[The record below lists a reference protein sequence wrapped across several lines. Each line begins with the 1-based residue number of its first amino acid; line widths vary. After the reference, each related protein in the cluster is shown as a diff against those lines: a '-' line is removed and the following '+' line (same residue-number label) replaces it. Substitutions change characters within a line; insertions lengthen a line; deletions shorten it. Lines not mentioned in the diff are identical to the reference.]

1 VRQGGR
7 NGLFAAGVVVLTL
20 LTAQPHAR
28 AADDEAAVTYR
39 KHVMR
44 TMGEQAAA
52 LGMILQKNGPQENAV
67 FHARTIAL
75 AADSAL
81 NAFEPKVSGGEAKD
95 EIWRN
100 WTEFTARLKLLS
112 ASATDLAAVGE
123 RDGLV
128 AMQSKAMDVLK
139 NCKSCH
145 DIYTLRQGR

>member
-1 VRQGGR
+1 M
-7 NGLFAAGVVVLTL
+7 FAASIVALTL
-20 LTAQPHAR
+20 ATAVPVTR

-52 LGMILQKNGPQENAV
+52 LGMILQKKGPPENAV
-67 FHARTIAL
+67 LHARTLAL

-81 NAFEPKVSGGEAKD
+81 NAFEAKVSGGEAKD

-100 WTEFTARLKLLS
+100 WAEFSTRLNLLS
-112 ASATDLAAVGE
+112 ASATELAAAGE
-123 RDGLV
+123 RDGLG